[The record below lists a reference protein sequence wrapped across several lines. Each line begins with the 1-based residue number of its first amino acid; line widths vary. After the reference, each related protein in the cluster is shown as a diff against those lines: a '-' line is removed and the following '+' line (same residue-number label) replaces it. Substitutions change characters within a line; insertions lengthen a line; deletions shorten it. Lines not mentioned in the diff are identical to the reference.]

1 EHLRTSAARM
11 PACGCGPTMPRYDL
25 RVDDLERSPKGAMRV
40 WLVALSVYLLAVFL
54 RSSMAV
60 AGIEAAHR
68 FGISASALATFTM
81 LQLLVYA
88 VMQVAVGLI
97 LARFDARRVLLA
109 GLAAMTVG
117 QAIFATT
124 GSYPGAVVARVLVGM
139 GDAMT
144 FICVL

>member
-1 EHLRTSAARM
+1 
-11 PACGCGPTMPRYDL
+11 
-25 RVDDLERSPKGAMRV
+25 MRV
-40 WLVALSVYLLAVFL
+40 WLVALSVYLLAVFH

-88 VMQVAVGLI
+88 GMQVPVGLI
-97 LARFDARRVLLA
+97 LDRFGSRRVLLA

-117 QAIFATT
+117 QASFGTT
-124 GSYPGAVVARVLVGM
+124 GSCPGAGVARGLVGR
-139 GDAMT
+139 GEAKS
-144 FICVL
+144 FIRVLRF